1 MRRLLPITLAL
12 AALLAGAASA
22 SAAERGT
29 PCPRGVQCRTVTVPL
44 DRSGEV
50 PGSVALHVGII
61 RARKATRAPILALAG
76 GPGQATV
83 PFTADFADELA
94 SRGAGRDL
102 ITLDTRGTGWSGLVR
117 CRAAGPGPMRA
128 RNA

>member
-1 MRRLLPITLAL
+1 M
-12 AALLAGAASA
+12 
-22 SAAERGT
+22 
-29 PCPRGVQCRTVTVPL
+29 PL

-94 SRGAGRDL
+94 IAWRRPRPHHARHA
-102 ITLDTRGTGWSGLVR
+102 RHRLV
-117 CRAAGPGPMRA
+117 GPGPLPRLRA
-128 RNA
+128 GLRSVGGRLGHVLLA